1 MQVQLKSI
9 SHEIH
14 NLSACIY
21 VEELVECIIKDEHV
35 ERCLIKRYTNK
46 YATYKNTLDNF
57 IFMDDHGNII
67 GDIKCNIAQNK
78 RSYEIITPLPYKYIG
93 QIDIVAF
100 LLMYIYYN
108 SAWKGFMEIN
118 GHED

>member
-21 VEELVECIIKDEHV
+21 VEELAECTIKDEHT

-46 YATYKNTLDNF
+46 YTTYKNTLDNF
-57 IFMDDHGNII
+57 IFMDDHGNVI
-67 GDIKCNIAQNK
+67 GDIKCNITQNK
-78 RSYEIITPLPYKYIG
+78 RSYEIITPLSYRYIG
-93 QIDIVAF
+93 QMDFMAF

-108 SAWKGFMEIN
+108 SEWKGFTEIN
-118 GHED
+118 YED